1 MTPQQENP
9 IMTIKPAIHQASMSK
24 ILGQELA
31 ASEQLLQLLAAEKIA
46 ISARDIPAFEEAIEM
61 KRSVQERLAR
71 YEQQR
76 IQLLES
82 SGMQHGPDS
91 MDDYLKDCQDDGRL
105 PDLWQRLL
113 STATDC
119 RDHNRQ
125 NHQLVELF
133 SAHTS
138 KALRVLRG
146 EATEE
151 NVYGPD
157 GDTNAR
163 HENRSLAIA

>member
-1 MTPQQENP
+1 
-9 IMTIKPAIHQASMSK
+9 MTINPGIQQAQMSK

-31 ASEQLLQLLAAEKIA
+31 ASEQLMQLLAAEKMA
-46 ISARDIPAFEEAIEM
+46 ITGHDIPAFEEAIEM
-61 KRSVQERLAR
+61 KSSLLERLAR
-71 YEQQR
+71 YEQER

-82 SGMQHGPDS
+82 GGMKHDANS
-91 MDDYLKDCQDDGRL
+91 MNDYIKSCQGDGRL
-105 PDLWQRLL
+105 LQLWHRLL
-113 STATDC
+113 STAADC
-119 RDHNRQ
+119 RDHNRH

-133 SAHTS
+133 SAHTN

-146 EATEE
+146 ETTEE

-157 GDTNAR
+157 GDTNTP